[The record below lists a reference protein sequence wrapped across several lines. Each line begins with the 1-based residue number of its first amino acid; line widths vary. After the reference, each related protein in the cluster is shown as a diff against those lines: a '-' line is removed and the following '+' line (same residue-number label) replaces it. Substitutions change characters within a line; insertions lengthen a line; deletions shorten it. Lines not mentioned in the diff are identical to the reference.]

1 MLGQRELEKQ
11 KMIQEKGRKQ
21 QTREMVADSIRRNEE
36 SALANLNL
44 DTDEGRPDDTDDP
57 DDEDGEGGQSDD
69 QDQQAHHHHRHHHP
83 RHLPLHTCHTY
94 VE

>member
-1 MLGQRELEKQ
+1 
-11 KMIQEKGRKQ
+11 MIQEKGRKQ

-57 DDEDGEGGQSDD
+57 DDEDEEVSIKNNLII
-69 QDQQAHHHHRHHHP
+69 A
-83 RHLPLHTCHTY
+83 LHFIINIALICFDML
-94 VE
+94 